1 MYKPGP
7 FLRKNFPKIYFFLVT
22 VINGLKRITT
32 PYSIYITDSLGGSFK
47 NYISGSEMTRK
58 ISDLK
63 RNLDKESCNTIDVI
77 IKRIAFYP
85 DETNKH
91 RISDHKEIA
100 GGLLPEESEQ
110 AKQSIAMVL
119 NESKR
124 KYKFLVKSLEDSVFY
139 YYHGLR
145 LLPDKVIDYIRYQ
158 DFLDVGAFVGDSAIA
173 LKEYNYRKIF
183 SIEMSHKS
191 IEKYKANMAKSNIS
205 EDNYEI
211 INVCIVSDD
220 ERKPVKLADTGSPGF
235 SLLRNRGK
243 YDEIEIDQKSVDFI
257 VDKYKISPRFIKVDI
272 EGNALEFARGAT
284 KTLTRFRPV
293 FSIAIYHNP
302 HEFFEVKPFLESLL
316 NNYVYIIRKLSSG
329 IRNNLC
335 HSDVFLIGY
344 PGEIVRTTEN

>member
-1 MYKPGP
+1 MNKPGP
-7 FLRKNFPKIYFFLVT
+7 FLRRNFPKIYFFLVYI
-22 VINGLKRITT
+22 INGLKRIAT

-47 NYISGSEMTRK
+47 NYVSGSEMTRK

-63 RNLDKESCNTIDVI
+63 RNLDKGSCETIDVI
-77 IKRIAFYP
+77 MKRIAFYP

-91 RISDHKEIA
+91 RISGRKEIA
-100 GGLLPEESEQ
+100 GGLLQEESEQ
-110 AKQSIAMVL
+110 TKQSIAVAL

-124 KYKFLVKSLEDSVFY
+124 KYKFPLKSMEDSVFY

-145 LLPDKVIDYIRYQ
+145 LLPDKVTDYIRYQ
-158 DFLDVGAFVGDSAIA
+158 DFLDIGAFVGDSAIA
-173 LKEYNYRKIF
+173 LYEYNYRKIF

-191 IEKYKANMAKSNIS
+191 IEKYKANMAKCNIS
-205 EDNYEI
+205 ENKYEI
-211 INVCIVSDD
+211 INACIVSDD
-220 ERKPVKLADTGSPGF
+220 DRKPVRLADTGSPGF

-257 VDKYKISPRFIKVDI
+257 VEKYKISPRFIKVDI
-272 EGNALEFARGAT
+272 EGNALEFVRGAT
-284 KTLTRFRPV
+284 KTMTCFRPV

-302 HEFFEVKPFLESLL
+302 YEFFEVKPFLESLL

-329 IRNNLC
+329 LRDNLC

-344 PGEIVRTTEN
+344 PGEIISRTKN